1 MKKEKGKANEVF
13 PLHGKKNAKRKIFFF
28 YGNCRNEILK
38 IKF

>member
-28 YGNCRNEILK
+28 MEIVEM
-38 IKF
+38 KF